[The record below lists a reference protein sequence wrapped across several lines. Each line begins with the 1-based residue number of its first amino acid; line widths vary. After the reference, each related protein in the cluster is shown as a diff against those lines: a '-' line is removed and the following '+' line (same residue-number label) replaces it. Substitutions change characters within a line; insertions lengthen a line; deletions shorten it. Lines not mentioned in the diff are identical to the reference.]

1 MQGRLYVEQVG
12 DCCVT
17 GNHID
22 HVGDCYVSDNQLG
35 HRSLGGGQGKVCI
48 LIMWVTVIE

>member
-1 MQGRLYVEQVG
+1 MQVRLYVEQVG
-12 DCCVT
+12 DCCVS

-35 HRSLGGGQGKVCI
+35 HRSLCGGQGRVCI
-48 LIMWVTVIE
+48 LIMWVTVM